1 MANPEHI
8 RLLPFVDE
16 WNERRRIQP
25 FQPDLSDA
33 DLHEEF
39 AKIGIY
45 QPDRPLWLQGINLA
59 GAKLGGTNLK
69 RVNFQTAD
77 LEGADLTHADLT
89 DGALYNANLKGA
101 TLLGAKLNSANLGSV
116 DLTGANLVGADLT
129 DAKLFQTKLAGCK
142 LDGTTLDGADLAYA
156 DLSGVDFTNSQAWKA
171 KFHTD
176 VSTGTEQGEINSHTV
191 TTVGDLMEIIEEIAG
206 LNASH
211 PLYFRGEPEIY
222 GKLRASLSRLSDDNE
237 VLREHEGE
245 MLRDLISRRPE
256 DFSGMTSA
264 LEQWVL
270 ARHHGLPSRFLDIT
284 KNPLASLFF
293 ACQASS
299 QEKQSDG
306 RMHVFAVPKILI
318 KSFNS
323 DAVSIITSFAKL
335 EKRAQDRI
343 LGKFDLMAPQ
353 FWPDGYFTAMNV
365 LYQLISQ
372 EKPYFDR
379 RINVGDF
386 YRVYVVEPQQSS
398 ERVRAQSGALLVS
411 AFYERFERPMI
422 QSTNNHIPIYAHYRL
437 IVPFDRK
444 QNILN
449 ELDMVG
455 VSRESL
461 FPGLDESVSAT
472 MRHYLRWYGQP
483 E

>member
-16 WNERRRIQP
+16 WNERRRTQP

-171 KFHTD
+171 KFHPD

-422 QSTNNHIPIYAHYRL
+422 QATNKHIPIYAHYRL

>member
-8 RLLPFVDE
+8 RWLPFVDR

-25 FQPDLSDA
+25 FQPDLSEA
-33 DLHEEF
+33 DLHEAF
-39 AKIGIY
+39 TKIGIY
-45 QPDRPLWLQGINLA
+45 HPDRPLWLPGINLA
-59 GAKLGGTNLK
+59 EAKLNGTNLK
-69 RVNFQTAD
+69 RVNFQNAD

-89 DGALYNANLKGA
+89 DGSLYSANLKGA
-101 TLLGAKLNSANLGSV
+101 ELLGAELKGANLGSA
-116 DLTGANLVGADLT
+116 DLAGANLVGANLT
-129 DAKLFQTKLAGCK
+129 DAKMFQTKLNGCELDGAI
-142 LDGTTLDGADLAYA
+142 LDGTDFAYT

-171 KFHTD
+171 KFHPGVQTIA
-176 VSTGTEQGEINSHTV
+176 EQGVITSHNIE
-191 TTVGDLMEIIEEIAG
+191 TVGELMEVIKKISD
-206 LNASH
+206 LNSGC

-222 GKLRASLSRLSDDNE
+222 GKLRASLSRLRDGNE

-245 MLRDLISRRPE
+245 MLRELMSRRPE
-256 DFSGMTSA
+256 DFISMTST

-293 ACQASS
+293 ACQKSS
-299 QEKQSDG
+299 DEKQSDG
-306 RMHVFAVPKILI
+306 RLHIFAVPKDLI
-318 KSFNS
+318 KSFSS
-323 DAVSIITSFAKL
+323 DAVSIITNFAKL

-343 LGKFDLMAPQ
+343 LGRYDQMDPQ
-353 FWPDGYFTAMNV
+353 FRPDGYFEDMNV

-379 RINVGDF
+379 RINIGDF

-411 AFYERFERPMI
+411 AFYERFERPVI
-422 QSTNNHIPIYAHYRL
+422 RATNKHIPIYAHYRL
-437 IVPFDRK
+437 IVPHDSK

-449 ELDMVG
+449 ELDMLG

-461 FPGLDESVSAT
+461 FPGLDESAYAT
-472 MRHYLRWYGQP
+472 MRHYRRWYGQS